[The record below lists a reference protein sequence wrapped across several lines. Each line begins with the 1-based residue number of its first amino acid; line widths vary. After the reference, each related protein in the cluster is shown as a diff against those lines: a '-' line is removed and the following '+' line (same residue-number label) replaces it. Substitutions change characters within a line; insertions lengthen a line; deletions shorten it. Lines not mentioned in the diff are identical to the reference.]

1 MKVKKFFILGILII
15 FGLSTLNHFLFKWS
29 NYSSFFAFIAPIN
42 ESLFQ
47 HAKMFFYPIVLYYFG
62 LYILFSKKYQLH
74 YKTWFF
80 LPILVFLITFVTV
93 FGSYYFFFYIF
104 SLESMWIDIGSLFL
118 GLTFGNLLAYRLYVK
133 ESAFLLSPSICFFTI
148 FCLSIIFTSWTTKPP
163 REEFFYDFK
172 NETYQRSYD

>member
-15 FGLSTLNHFLFKWS
+15 FGLSTLNHFLFKWT

-62 LYILFSKKYQLH
+62 VYILFSKKYQLN

-80 LPILVFLITFVTV
+80 LPILVFLVTFVTV

-104 SLESMWIDIGSLFL
+104 SLESMWIDIGSLF
-118 GLTFGNLLAYRLYVK
+118 FRFNAWQFI
-133 ESAFLLSPSICFFTI
+133 SLSFVCERKCFFT
-148 FCLSIIFTSWTTKPP
+148 FTFYL
-163 REEFFYDFK
+163 FFYHLLFVHYFYFLDNKAPKRRIFL
-172 NETYQRSYD
+172 RF